1 MNSLVVDL
9 LLALLFLLALIRG
22 YQRGLVVSL
31 LGLVGFLAGAIVG
44 LIIGPG
50 LVDSLGPVVRLVALL
65 SILLTMASLGQ
76 ALTMAIA
83 RAVRNRLLW
92 RPLRVLD
99 STVGAAFTIIG
110 ALLLVWA
117 SAAVLRV
124 SPYPSVTTAV
134 AGSRV
139 ITTIDAVVPDLARA
153 VMAQARQVINEGQFP
168 DVFSALGPEPF
179 FDSSPPD
186 AEVVATPGVRAASA
200 SVARVTGIARSCQ
213 REVEG
218 SGFVIASG
226 LVMTN
231 AHVVAGVSAPRVLI
245 HGDRR
250 EYAGE
255 VVYFDPQQDVAII
268 HVPGLEAT
276 ALRIVE
282 GERGSD
288 AVVAGYPQN
297 GPFTLGAARIKGAIT
312 AIGWDIYSRE
322 RVRRDVLAISA
333 VVRPGNSGGPL
344 LSSDGAVVGMVFARS
359 TTDGQTGYA
368 LNHEEIGQAIRSL
381 GSERTEVPAG
391 RCA

>member
-1 MNSLVVDL
+1 MNSLIVDA
-9 LLALLFLLALIRG
+9 LLAALFLLALMRG

-31 LGLVGFLAGAIVG
+31 LGLVGFLAGAIIG
-44 LIIGPG
+44 LVVGPG
-50 LVDSLGPVVRLVALL
+50 LVDSLGPVLRLVALL
-65 SILLTMASLGQ
+65 SLLLTLATLGQ

-110 ALLLVWA
+110 AVLLVWA

-139 ITTIDAVVPDLARA
+139 ITTIDAVVPDLART
-153 VMAQARQVINEGQFP
+153 VMAQARQVVDEGQFP
-168 DVFSALGPEPF
+168 NVFAALGPEPF
-179 FDSSPPD
+179 FDASPPD
-186 AEVVATPGVRAASA
+186 ADVVATPGVASA
-200 SVARVTGIARSCQ
+200 SSSVTRVTGIARSCQ
-213 REVEG
+213 RQVEG
-218 SGFVIASG
+218 SGFVIGRG

-231 AHVVAGVSAPRVLI
+231 AHVVAGVSLPRVLAN
-245 HGDRR
+245 GDRI
-250 EYAGE
+250 EHVGE
-255 VVYFDPQQDVAII
+255 VIFFDPKKDIAII
-268 HVPGLEAT
+268 YVPRLEAA
-276 ALRIVE
+276 ALKIVT
-282 GERGSD
+282 GERGGD

-297 GPFTLGAARIKGAIT
+297 GPFTMGAARIKGEIT
-312 AIGWDIYSRE
+312 AIGWDIYSKE
-322 RVRRDVLAISA
+322 RVRREVLAISA

-344 LSSDGAVVGMVFARS
+344 ISAEGNVVGMVFARS

-368 LNHEEIGQAIRSL
+368 LNDDEIQRAIEEL
-381 GSERTEVPAG
+381 GAERTEVSTG